1 MMKLRTAP
9 LVGVTGIAG
18 IATLIVLSLSGALL
32 QAQTAAETLSTESAQ
47 VPDWQTAAG
56 GMRSFDVA
64 SVKPNALPPFSA
76 GATANFPLE
85 AGNGYTP
92 DAGFLSAKDFSL
104 SVYIAFAYK
113 LTAYQTQFLDSD
125 VPKWATVQ
133 GFDIQARADGKP
145 TKDQMRLMM
154 QSLLADRF
162 KLAVHFE
169 TRQLSVFAL
178 VLAKPGKMGPQLQ
191 THPVDVPCKEVPE
204 SPPKLSECW
213 YPCDNVGGNSPPSNV
228 HWDLGGRD
236 LTMERLAGLLGTLG
250 RPDRPVVDHTGL
262 SGKFDFSMQFFR
274 EPSVPQPNPKPDQ
287 TEAPDQSGP
296 TFLEALQE
304 QLGLKLESSKGPVE
318 VLVIDHAERPS
329 EN

>member
-1 MMKLRTAP
+1 MKRMP
-9 LVGVTGIAG
+9 VGVTGIAG
-18 IATLIVLSLSGALL
+18 IAALAALFLSGPSIR
-32 QAQTAAETLSTESAQ
+32 AQTATDT
-47 VPDWQTAAG
+47 VPEWQKAAG
-56 GMRSFDVA
+56 GKMSFDVA
-64 SVKPNALPPFSA
+64 SVKLSALPPFSS

-85 AGNGYTP
+85 AGDGYTP

-113 LTAYQTQFLDSD
+113 LTAYQTQFLESE
-125 VPKWATVQ
+125 VPKWATAQ

-145 TKDQMRLMM
+145 TKDQVRLMM

-178 VLAKPGKMGPQLQ
+178 TLAKPGKIGSQLQ
-191 THPVDVPCKEVPE
+191 RHPDDVPCKDVPE
-204 SPPKLSECW
+204 SPPKLSERW
-213 YPCDNVGGNSPPSNV
+213 YPCDNLGGNSLPS
-228 HWDLGGRD
+228 GGRVD
-236 LTMERLAGLLGTLG
+236 IGGRKLTMERLASLLVSLG
-250 RPDRPVVDHTGL
+250 RLDRPVVDRTGL
-262 SGKFDFSMQFFR
+262 TGKFDFSIQFLR
-274 EPSVPQPNPKPDQ
+274 EPAVPQANLQ
-287 TEAPDQSGP
+287 AGHTEAVDQSGP

-318 VLVIDHAERPS
+318 VLVIDSVQQPS